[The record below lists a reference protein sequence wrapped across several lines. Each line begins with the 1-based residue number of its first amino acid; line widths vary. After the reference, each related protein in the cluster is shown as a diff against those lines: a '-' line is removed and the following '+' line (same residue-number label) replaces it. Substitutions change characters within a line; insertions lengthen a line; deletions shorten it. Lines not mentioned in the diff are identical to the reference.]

1 MAGASFEVALR
12 EDIDTRLARLAE
24 VTDDLTPLMDE
35 IGMAMVTSTQLRFES
50 GTGPDGSRWLSSAR
64 AEAEGGQTLVKD
76 GHLKDSISH
85 NADADGVEWGSS
97 RKYAAIHQYGGDIM
111 PKSGKALV
119 FQAGSGV
126 VFARKVTMPARPYL
140 GLSVEDEQ
148 EIEAIAEY
156 YMAEALGENA

>member
-1 MAGASFEVALR
+1 MAGASFELSLQ
-12 EDIDTRLARLAE
+12 EDLAARFDRLAGM
-24 VTDDLTPLMDE
+24 TGDLTPLMDE
-35 IGMAMVTSTQLRFES
+35 IGSALVQSTQLRFET
-50 GTGPDGSRWLSSAR
+50 GTAPDGSRWLPSAR

-97 RKYAAIHQYGGDIM
+97 RKYAAIHQYGGDIL

-148 EIEAIAEY
+148 EIEAIAED